1 MRAGLVAHDLAR
13 ARDHHPVPHSPHPG
27 SSSRYARPDLE
38 RSNTSTSFAS
48 FWLGKALGR
57 KPSQQQHLQQRV
69 ETGREV
75 QQHALRESRLVQVE
89 RLPRDDRIRAWALR
103 REDEVGGLERWRR
116 EVAVE
121 VERERRDEEEVLR
134 RAREASAST
143 TVRDL
148 VAEAKGLLESSPFST
163 SFRVKSLA
171 LPPSPTASTDIA
183 SPPETLKSTVT
194 PPTNLSHAV
203 IATAELRSV
212 GRQAGLTPSRRQMP
226 QPTGD
231 PAQEELAASFVA
243 TASSV
248 ADPHPTPPPSY
259 RFPVPPTPPF
269 SRLAPLEAPPLSA
282 SPSSPGEPQPWT
294 GTPPPRSSSLP
305 FLDLLDA
312 PFTPGAEAAG
322 PPPECSL
329 IPPKAAALL
338 GLVPP
343 AAASSLGTAALRPP
357 FYAADLA
364 AASVTGALGRAS
376 IETSA
381 SSSLPTLPTSGGRPS
396 LAHARAPHNTSTSS
410 FAYSTT
416 QPTSATG
423 RKDSNASAAA
433 AAAAAAT
440 ATKLS
445 LDLTRGAPRLVVVPP
460 TRPSSNAERQRTLS
474 SFAYSPAA
482 SHAKVPRKKP
492 SFARLRLHRGGM
504 ASLPDLHGPALQ
516 ADWAAATRRSV
527 RPVVQGEWRNF
538 EYQRDHQAS
547 WYDGSS
553 DESGADDEDEEEI
566 ESILDAFYP
575 PPAPPKRERSL
586 GSLRRRIGGSLRRK
600 SSFRCCGD
608 RIEAQ
613 QSHAAPSARTGEG
626 AVKSL
631 VRSLSRSRSK
641 RAVRFAPAEDEPTVR
656 QREVR
661 QARRRTREEWEFE
674 SAALAGRMDRHV

>member
-27 SSSRYARPDLE
+27 SSSRHAQPDLE

-57 KPSQQQHLQQRV
+57 RPSQQQRV
-69 ETGREV
+69 ETGREG
-75 QQHALRESRLVQVE
+75 QRHALRESRLVQVE
-89 RLPRDDRIRAWALR
+89 RVPRDDRIRAWAMR

-134 RAREASAST
+134 RAREASASST
-143 TVRDL
+143 ARDL

-183 SPPETLKSTVT
+183 SPPETLESTVT

-203 IATAELRSV
+203 IATAEFRSV

-231 PAQEELAASFVA
+231 PAQE
-243 TASSV
+243 
-248 ADPHPTPPPSY
+248 D
-259 RFPVPPTPPF
+259 
-269 SRLAPLEAPPLSA
+269 
-282 SPSSPGEPQPWT
+282 
-294 GTPPPRSSSLP
+294 SSLP

-312 PFTPGAEAAG
+312 PLSPGAEAAG

-343 AAASSLGTAALRPP
+343 AAASSLAAAAPRPP

-364 AASVTGALGRAS
+364 AASATGAVGRAS
-376 IETSA
+376 IETFA
-381 SSSLPTLPTSGGRPS
+381 SSSLPTLPTSCGRPS

-423 RKDSNASAAA
+423 RKDSNASAA
-433 AAAAAAT
+433 

-504 ASLPDLHGPALQ
+504 ASLPDLHDPALQ
-516 ADWAAATRRSV
+516 ADSAAAARRSV
-527 RPVVQGEWRNF
+527 RPVVQGEWRNS

-553 DESGADDEDEEEI
+553 DESGADDEDDEEEI

-575 PPAPPKRERSL
+575 PPAAPKRERSL

-600 SSFRCCGD
+600 SSFRCRGD

-613 QSHAAPSARTGEG
+613 QSHASPSARSGER

-631 VRSLSRSRSK
+631 VRSLSRSGSK
-641 RAVRFAPAEDEPTVR
+641 RAVHFAPAEDEPT
-656 QREVR
+656 VR

-674 SAALAGRMDRHV
+674 SAALAGRMGRHV